1 MKILLSFVAFA
12 AALTGFSSAA
22 PEPKDLTLKSLAQ
35 YEARWNAQ
43 KPRSYSFTLERTC
56 FCAPR
61 LLSARFQVTGGI
73 SKMVSSNAA
82 VAREQF
88 QAYVSVDKLFKA
100 AKEILQNGGRVAVTY
115 DAKRID
121 PVQIILDR
129 NIQAAD
135 DELYLTV
142 SKFSR

>member
-1 MKILLSFVAFA
+1 MKILLPLVAL
-12 AALTGFSSAA
+12 AALFSNFSSAA

-61 LLSARFQVTGGI
+61 LLSARFQVTGGV

-100 AKEILQNGGRVAVTY
+100 AREILQSGGRVAVTY
-115 DAKRID
+115 DAKRVQ

-129 NIQAAD
+129 NVQATD

>member
-1 MKILLSFVAFA
+1 MKILLPFVALA
-12 AALTGFSSAA
+12 AVFTGFSNAA
-22 PEPKDLTLKSLAQ
+22 PEPRDLTLKSLAQ
-35 YEARWNAQ
+35 YEARWKAER
-43 KPRSYSFTLERTC
+43 PRNYSFTLERTC

-61 LLSARFQVTGGI
+61 LLSARFQVTGGV

-88 QAYVSVDKLFKA
+88 QAYVSVDKIFKA
-100 AKEILQNGGRVAVTY
+100 AREILQNGGRVAVTY
-115 DAKRID
+115 DAKRVE

-129 NIQAAD
+129 NIQATD

>member
-1 MKILLSFVAFA
+1 MKILLPFVAFA
-12 AALTGFSSAA
+12 AVLSSFSSAA
-22 PEPKDLTLKSLAQ
+22 PEPRDLTLKSLAQ
-35 YEARWNAQ
+35 LETRWNTQ
-43 KPRSYSFTLERTC
+43 KPRRYSFTLERTC

-61 LLSARFQVTGGI
+61 MLSARFQVTGGI

-100 AKEILQNGGRVAVTY
+100 AREILQNGGRVAVTY
-115 DAKRID
+115 DAKRIQ

-129 NIQAAD
+129 NIQATD